1 MPAAEKAP
9 QFEPRRA
16 AAGQTFEY
24 AAGGKLHR
32 FSADEDGIV
41 RPSND
46 AEAAIADSFSLP
58 VARKVVAEER
68 ASEPGKKE

>member
-1 MPAAEKAP
+1 MAAA

-32 FSADEDGIV
+32 FKADDEGIV
-41 RPSND
+41 RPAND
-46 AEAAIADSFSLP
+46 AEATVADRFNLP

-68 ASEPGKKE
+68 AAKPEKEA